1 MGLLIKNI
9 SELYSGEK
17 DKILKDVFIIVEN
30 NEIEK
35 IASMQNCPE
44 EKEFDKVIDAD
55 DKIALP
61 GFINTHTHSAMTLMR
76 GYADDMPLQK
86 WLENKIWPFEAQLS
100 PDDIYWGSALGI
112 IEMLKSGTTVFSDMY
127 FSMTQAA
134 EIVEKSGIRAVL
146 AEGLIEANDGID
158 GLESAVNFALEYNNT
173 ADGRITTMIAPHAPY
188 TCSKE
193 YLLEIRNRALET
205 DIPVHIHLSETRD
218 EVDNFLEK
226 EGKSPIKF
234 LNDFDFFKNHVLAA
248 HCVHLE
254 KGDMEIIKENN
265 IHVAHNPVS
274 NAKLGSGIA
283 PLVEYLKNNVNISIG
298 TDGVSS
304 NNNLDMISEARMAAY
319 LQKVNN
325 LDPAVIDKMDL
336 LQFITKNGAEAL
348 ALKRLGV
355 LKEGNKAD
363 LILIDTQ
370 RESFSFP
377 HHSNLSNLFYASD
390 SRVIDTVIINGK
402 LVVESSKVLTLDT
415 ERIYYE
421 VEKRAVEIADNLKKG

>member
-1 MGLLIKNI
+1 LDLLIKNI

-17 DKILKDVFIIVEN
+17 EKTFKNIFMIIEN
-30 NEIEK
+30 NEIKK
-35 IASMQNCPE
+35 IESMQNCPE
-44 EKEFDKVIDAD
+44 EKEFDKVINAD

-100 PDDIYWGSALGI
+100 SDDIYWGTALGI
-112 IEMLKSGTTVFSDMY
+112 LEMLKSGTTVFSDMY
-127 FSMTQAA
+127 FSMNRAA

-146 AEGLIEANDGID
+146 AEGLIEANDGKE
-158 GLESAVNFALEYNNT
+158 GLENAVDFALDYNNT
-173 ADGRITTMIAPHAPY
+173 ADGRITTMLAPHAPY
-188 TCSKE
+188 TCSKD
-193 YLLEIRNRALET
+193 YLIEIRDRALESEL
-205 DIPVHIHLSETRD
+205 PVHIHLSETRE
-218 EVDNFLEK
+218 EVDAFLEK
-226 EGKSPIKF
+226 EGKSPIEF
-234 LNDFDFFKNHVLAA
+234 LNDFDFFKNHILAA

-254 KGDMEIIKENN
+254 KNDMEIIKEKN
-265 IHVAHNPVS
+265 IHVAHNPTS

-283 PLVEYLKNNVNISIG
+283 PLVEYLNNNVNISIG

-319 LQKVNN
+319 LQKVNK

-355 LKEGNKAD
+355 LKKGNKAD
-363 LILIDTQ
+363 LILVDTQ

-377 HHSNLSNLFYASD
+377 HHSNLSNLFYAAD
-390 SRVIDTVIINGK
+390 SRVIDTVIIDGK
-402 LVVESSKVLTLDT
+402 VVVESAEVLTLDT

-421 VEKRAVEIADNLKKG
+421 VEKRAAEIADNLKEN

>member
-1 MGLLIKNI
+1 LDLLIKNI

-17 DKILKDVFIIVEN
+17 DDILKDVFIIIKDN
-30 NEIEK
+30 TIKK
-35 IASMQNCPE
+35 IKSMQDCPE
-44 EKEFDKVIDAD
+44 EEEFDKIIDAA

-100 PDDIYWGSALGI
+100 PDDIYWGTALGI

-127 FSMTQAA
+127 FSMDRAA

-146 AEGLIEANDGID
+146 AEGLIEVNDGAA
-158 GLESAVNFALEYNNT
+158 GLENAVEFALEYDNT

-193 YLLEIRNRALET
+193 YLMEIRDIAFES
-205 DIPVHIHLSETRD
+205 DIPVHIHLSETRE
-218 EVDNFLEK
+218 EVDDFLENK
-226 EGKSPIKF
+226 GKSPIKF
-234 LNDFDFFKNHVLAA
+234 LNDFDFLKNHILAA

-254 KGDMEIIKENN
+254 KGDMEILKEKN
-265 IHVAHNPVS
+265 IHIAHNPVS

-283 PLVEYLKNNVNISIG
+283 PLVDYLKNDINISIG

-304 NNNLDMISEARMAAY
+304 NNNLDMIAEARMAAY
-319 LQKVNN
+319 LQKVKN
-325 LDPAVIDKMDL
+325 LDPAVIDKMNL

-348 ALKRLGV
+348 ALEKLGV
-355 LKEGNKAD
+355 LKEEYKAD
-363 LILIDTQ
+363 LLLIDTQ
-370 RESFSFP
+370 KESFSFP
-377 HHSNLSNLFYASD
+377 HHSNLSNLFYAAD

-402 LVVESSKVLTLDT
+402 VVVESGQVLTLDR

-421 VEKRAVEIADNLKKG
+421 VEKRAAEIADNLNEN

>member
-1 MGLLIKNI
+1 MDLLIKNI

-17 DKILKDVFIIVEN
+17 EKTFKNIFMIIEN
-30 NEIEK
+30 NEIKK
-35 IASMQNCPE
+35 IESMQNCPE
-44 EKEFDKVIDAD
+44 EKEFDKVINAD

-100 PDDIYWGSALGI
+100 SDDIYWGTALGI
-112 IEMLKSGTTVFSDMY
+112 LEMLKSGTTVFSDMY
-127 FSMTQAA
+127 FSMDRAA

-146 AEGLIEANDGID
+146 AEGLIEANDGKE
-158 GLESAVNFALEYNNT
+158 GLENAVDFALDYNNT
-173 ADGRITTMIAPHAPY
+173 ADGRITTMLAPHAPY
-188 TCSKE
+188 TCSKD
-193 YLLEIRNRALET
+193 YLIEIRDRALESGL
-205 DIPVHIHLSETRD
+205 PVHIHLSETRE
-218 EVDNFLEK
+218 EVDAFLEK
-226 EGKSPIKF
+226 EGKSPIEF
-234 LNDFDFFKNHVLAA
+234 LNDFDFFKNHILAA

-254 KGDMEIIKENN
+254 KNDMEIIKEKN
-265 IHVAHNPVS
+265 INVAHNPTS

-319 LQKVNN
+319 LQKVNK

-355 LKEGNKAD
+355 LKKGNKAD
-363 LILIDTQ
+363 LILVDTQ

-377 HHSNLSNLFYASD
+377 HHSNLSNLFYAAD
-390 SRVIDTVIINGK
+390 SRVIDTVIIDGK
-402 LVVESSKVLTLDT
+402 VVVESAKVLTLDT

-421 VEKRAVEIADNLKKG
+421 VEKRAAEIADNLKEN

>member
-1 MGLLIKNI
+1 MDLLIKNI

-17 DKILKDVFIIVEN
+17 EKILKNIFIIIEN
-30 NEIEK
+30 NKIKKIE
-35 IASMQNCPE
+35 SMQHCPE

-100 PDDIYWGSALGI
+100 SDDIYWGTALGI
-112 IEMLKSGTTVFSDMY
+112 LEMLKSGTTVFSDMY
-127 FSMTQAA
+127 FSMTRAA

-146 AEGLIEANDGID
+146 AEGLIEANDGKE
-158 GLESAVNFALEYNNT
+158 GLENAVNFALDYNNT

-188 TCSKE
+188 TCSKD
-193 YLLEIRNRALET
+193 YLIEIRDRALES

-226 EGKSPIKF
+226 EGMSPIEF
-234 LNDFDFFKNHVLAA
+234 LNDFDFFKSHVLAA

-265 IHVAHNPVS
+265 IHVAHNPAS

-355 LKEGNKAD
+355 LKKGNKAD
-363 LILIDTQ
+363 LLLIDTQ

-377 HHSNLSNLFYASD
+377 HHSNLSNLFYAAD
-390 SRVIDTVIINGK
+390 SRVINTVIIDGK
-402 LVVESSKVLTLDT
+402 VVVESGDVLTLDK

-421 VEKRAVEIADNLKKG
+421 VEKRAAEIADNLKGN

>member
-1 MGLLIKNI
+1 MDLLIKNI

-17 DKILKDVFIIVEN
+17 EKTFKNIFMIIEN
-30 NEIEK
+30 NEIKK
-35 IASMQNCPE
+35 IESMQNCPE
-44 EKEFDKVIDAD
+44 EKEFDKVINAD

-100 PDDIYWGSALGI
+100 SDDIYWGTALGI
-112 IEMLKSGTTVFSDMY
+112 LEMLKSGTTVFSDMY
-127 FSMTQAA
+127 FSMNRAA

-146 AEGLIEANDGID
+146 AEGLIEANDGKE
-158 GLESAVNFALEYNNT
+158 GLENAVDFALDYNNT
-173 ADGRITTMIAPHAPY
+173 ADGRITTMLAPHAPY
-188 TCSKE
+188 TCSKD
-193 YLLEIRNRALET
+193 YLIEIRDRALESEL
-205 DIPVHIHLSETRD
+205 PVHIHLSETRE
-218 EVDNFLEK
+218 EVDAFLEK
-226 EGKSPIKF
+226 EGKSPIEF
-234 LNDFDFFKNHVLAA
+234 LNDFDFFKNHILAA

-254 KGDMEIIKENN
+254 KNDMEIIKEKN
-265 IHVAHNPVS
+265 IHVAHNPTS

-283 PLVEYLKNNVNISIG
+283 PLVEYLNNNVNISIG

-319 LQKVNN
+319 LQKVNK

-355 LKEGNKAD
+355 LKKGNKAD
-363 LILIDTQ
+363 LILVDTQ

-377 HHSNLSNLFYASD
+377 HHSNLSNLFYAAD
-390 SRVIDTVIINGK
+390 SRVIDTVIIDGK
-402 LVVESSKVLTLDT
+402 VVVESAEVLTLDT

-421 VEKRAVEIADNLKKG
+421 VEKRAAEIADNLKEN